1 MQQGFTPGKAVIH
14 IDLEAIDI
22 NMQEFLD
29 AQRDYVEQ
37 RGKRG
42 LLNDF
47 AWLPLANYTEKKIL
61 RKQTFDEFAFSY
73 RVFVPKKY
81 RASILQYFHC
91 SPLDAGHQGRD
102 TTLARIRQ
110 HFLWE
115 GMRRQVRVFCR
126 ACKICAQSKRRA
138 IVRSYPRSSMLTHPF
153 DSYEIDFV
161 GPLTPCMDFVYV
173 LTCICRFSGWIFL
186 RCVKEATSEAV
197 AKFLFEDVVCSY
209 GPFREL
215 RSDRGSHFIAQ
226 IIIKMS
232 EMFHFRHVRGSAY
245 NPTSQSLI
253 ERTHRLLNEYLRSFL
268 LQTGGRADWV
278 QYVMPFQWA
287 FRCHTQTGRF
297 GLSPFQVVHGW
308 MPSSTLHFSTGSSS
322 EYFEKYWIERLEW
335 LAETHDMIRERAEE
349 LIEAYVDQVKDHGI
363 RVGDLVYVANT
374 AFEHNT
380 GISHRLQPLA
390 RGPFRVV
397 ETYGQ
402 AILVESMDN
411 VAPKK
416 SFKVNASR
424 VIPLKDYHSEYA

>member
-1 MQQGFTPGKAVIH
+1 MQYALRGSSAEVKSKNFKLNARYQDEPFCGDDLQSFDGELDAVAPVVNEPEDVSALQDAASVEEQQQDSSSASPLVVQQSASDEQKLSDEIASSELHQAEHGGSSNATDNDADLACPPAGDVFQEMQQGFTPGKAVIH

-73 RVFVPKKY
+73 RVFAPKKY
-81 RASILQYFHC
+81 RTSILQYFHC

-102 TTLARIRQ
+102 TTLARIRR

-115 GMRRQVRVFCR
+115 GMRRQVRAFCR

-138 IVRSYPRSSMLTHPF
+138 IVRAYPRSSMLTHPF

-161 GPLTPCMDFVYV
+161 GPLTPCMDFVYI

-197 AKFLFEDVVCSY
+197 AKFLFEGVVCSY

-253 ERTHRLLNEYLRSFL
+253 ERTHRLLIEYLRSFL
-268 LQTGGRADWV
+268 LHTGGRADWV

-287 FRCHTQTGRF
+287 F
-297 GLSPFQVVHGW
+297 
-308 MPSSTLHFSTGSSS
+308 
-322 EYFEKYWIERLEW
+322 
-335 LAETHDMIRERAEE
+335 
-349 LIEAYVDQVKDHGI
+349 
-363 RVGDLVYVANT
+363 
-374 AFEHNT
+374 
-380 GISHRLQPLA
+380 
-390 RGPFRVV
+390 
-397 ETYGQ
+397 
-402 AILVESMDN
+402 
-411 VAPKK
+411 
-416 SFKVNASR
+416 
-424 VIPLKDYHSEYA
+424 